1 MVWAYNLQPSLK
13 ERIWKR
19 FEEKKT
25 DDGRTTDNRLQIIDH
40 RQQTTDNRRRTT
52 DHGQQT
58 TDHRQQTTEVYSTL
72 QNNKPNEKRETRN

>member
-25 DDGRTTDNRLQIIDH
+25 DDGRTTDNRQQTTDN
-40 RQQTTDNRRRTT
+40 RQQTTDN
-52 DHGQQT
+52 GQQT
-58 TDHRQQTTEVYSTL
+58 TDHRLQTTDNRRLLHFKV
-72 QNNKPNEKRETRN
+72 Q

>member
-25 DDGRTTDNRLQIIDH
+25 DDGRTTDNR
-40 RQQTTDNRRRTT
+40 QQTTDNRRRTT
-52 DHGQQT
+52 DNRPQT
-58 TDHRQQTTEVYSTL
+58 TDYRHQTTEGYSTL
-72 QNNKPNEKRETRN
+72 KYNKPNEKRETRN